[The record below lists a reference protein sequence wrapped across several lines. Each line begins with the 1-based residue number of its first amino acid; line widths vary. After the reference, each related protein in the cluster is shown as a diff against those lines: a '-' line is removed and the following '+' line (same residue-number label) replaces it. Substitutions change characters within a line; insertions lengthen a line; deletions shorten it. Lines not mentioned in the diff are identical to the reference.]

1 MLDGVHHLT
10 FVVRDLA
17 SALRPF
23 EQQFGITDVR
33 REELPARG
41 VRTARFRAGATWIV
55 FVEPVGDG
63 IPARHL
69 REHGEGLLLVS
80 FGVGDLAEALAV
92 LARRGVGP
100 RGPARVGVDGWRIVD
115 IETAALPG
123 TTLQLC
129 DAGAGRP

>member
-1 MLDGVHHLT
+1 MLDGIHHLT

-23 EQQFGITDVR
+23 ERQFGITDLR

-55 FVEPVGDG
+55 FVQPIDDG
-63 IPARHL
+63 IPARRL

-80 FGVGDLAEALAV
+80 FGVGSLADALAT
-92 LARRGVGP
+92 LAGRGVGP

-115 IETAALPG
+115 VETAALPG

-129 DAGAGRP
+129 EVGPGRV